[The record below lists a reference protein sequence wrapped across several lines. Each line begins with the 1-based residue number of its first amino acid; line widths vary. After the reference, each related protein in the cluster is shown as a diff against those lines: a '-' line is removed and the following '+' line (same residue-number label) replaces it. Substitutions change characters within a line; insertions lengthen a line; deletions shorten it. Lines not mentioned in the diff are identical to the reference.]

1 MKESVTKFDLEAAFK
16 ALDDITAPAVDA
28 GIKANKPALTEIFSR
43 KSKFDALFE
52 EYYDIGS
59 TEELNAAKEAR
70 DAEVAKAK
78 LARIEKIVDLDAE
91 SPEDILVSYVGKY
104 IIQCPQCMTLFYKNP
119 EDVVESEDDASTVN
133 VEEVCQHCGND
144 AGYTLI
150 GKVGEASPE
159 EDAEQF
165 DFTLEDDEVVEDETA
180 EDTNLDELA
189 DTANDNEELNL
200 DELELE
206 PLDLDDEESAEGSNK
221 KEESIASSN
230 DGGIL
235 VETLKENQDLDVSA
249 SEFEDLINS
258 PEFKK
263 PVSDTAVRT
272 MLASEEENNLEESQE
287 AVTEYA
293 LTFEPVGDVKNED
306 LTNTLCDA
314 VAKAGVKW
322 HSAKKLAGKYHISIL
337 GSETELTTAK
347 LAIENCG
354 FFKNWLKD
362 DQLASSYIDNDEN
375 DEVLTEGGLADLGK
389 AIGKKIGQVG
399 KNIKNNV
406 STAIDKLTD
415 DVKSREEKADWVLA
429 NACEDYSKAKINR
442 ENELVPD
449 ELNRR
454 FNTFVIICYEGKYTN
469 GRDITMAPSFSNKDL
484 KVGKNGVQV
493 KPDYK
498 SADSIAKGWSM
509 TQGNGPAFIYL
520 AKDKDDDNAVFLC
533 EYFKGKLENDQLE
546 KYFNVVK
553 RHLEGAKLLA
563 DGGMEATDE
572 DNTTDNN
579 PANADDVGSDM
590 TAKPDDTEENSDAE
604 NAEAEAAATAEQDSD
619 NELASL
625 SDKDLGKEILAS
637 KLKAGMTIVDD
648 TYTGK
653 FDGVKQSLEG
663 CTVLKVKVY
672 QAKDIVALTVKNKD
686 GKEASFA
693 IRPNSSII
701 VADVAQSKKEESFCA
716 LSTVIDRLEELQ
728 EASLEERIA
737 DSLIESYKNVAGFRL
752 TGCSYLNETLSI
764 KGNIY
769 LTSGNTIKTVYN
781 FTEACVNEDKIAIHG
796 LNETLGLNKSFII
809 TGNINTD
816 NKTLITE
823 AFKAV
828 TK

>member
-16 ALDDITAPAVDA
+16 ALDDIAAPEVDA

-52 EYYDIGS
+52 EYYDIGN

-70 DAEVAKAK
+70 EAEVAKAK

-91 SPEDILVSYVGKY
+91 SPEDLLVSYVGKY
-104 IIQCPQCMTLFYKNP
+104 IIQCPQCMTLFYKNQ
-119 EDVVESEDDASTVN
+119 EDVVESEEDPSIVN
-133 VEEVCQHCGND
+133 VEEVCQHCGNE

-159 EDAEQF
+159 EDADQF
-165 DFTLEDDEVVEDETA
+165 DFTPEDDEATEKELD
-180 EDTNLDELA
+180 DTA
-189 DTANDNEELNL
+189 DTEEVGDDEELEDLNL

-206 PLDLDDEESAEGSNK
+206 PLDLEEEEPAEDSGK
-221 KEESIASSN
+221 KEESITNYN
-230 DGGIL
+230 DGNIL
-235 VETLKENQDLDVSA
+235 VETLLEGTDVDISA

-258 PEFKK
+258 AEFKK
-263 PVSDTAVRT
+263 PVSDTAVRA
-272 MLASEEENNLEESQE
+272 MLASEPDTERDLDESRETIEEYNL
-287 AVTEYA
+287 V
-293 LTFEPVGDVKNED
+293 FEPVSDVKDED
-306 LTNTLCDA
+306 LTSTLCD
-314 VAKAGVKW
+314 VVGKVGVKW
-322 HSAKKLAGKYHISIL
+322 HSAKKLNGNYYISIL
-337 GSETELTTAK
+337 GVDTDLSTAK
-347 LAIENCG
+347 LAIENSG
-354 FFKNWLKD
+354 FFKKWL
-362 DQLASSYIDNDEN
+362 EN
-375 DEVLTEGGLADLGK
+375 DRLVSNYAEVKNNGEALAEGGLVDLGK

-399 KNIKNNV
+399 KKLKNSASAAV
-406 STAIDKLTD
+406 DRLTD
-415 DVKSREEKADWVLA
+415 DVKTREEKADWVLA
-429 NACEDYSKAKINR
+429 NACEDYNKAKISAD
-442 ENELVPD
+442 NELVPD

-454 FNTFVIICYEGKYTN
+454 FNTFIIICYEDKYTN
-469 GRDITMAPSFSNKDL
+469 GRDITMAPSFNNKDL
-484 KVGKNGVQV
+484 KVGKNGVQI

-520 AKDKDDDNAVFLC
+520 AKGKEDDNAVFLC

-553 RHLEGAKLLA
+553 RHLEGAKLLS
-563 DGGMEATDE
+563 DGGMEATDDDNIAD
-572 DNTTDNN
+572 DNT
-579 PANADDVGSDM
+579 ANANDEDS
-590 TAKPDDTEENSDAE
+590 TTTTKPGNKEENADIE
-604 NAEAEAAATAEQDSD
+604 NAEAEAAATYEQDSE
-619 NELASL
+619 NELPSL

-648 TYTGK
+648 SYTGK

-686 GKEASFA
+686 GREASFA
-693 IRPNSSII
+693 MRPNSSLI
-701 VADVAQSKKEESFCA
+701 VADTKKEENFCA
-716 LSTVIDRLEELQ
+716 ISTIIDGLDELQ
-728 EASLEERIA
+728 EASLEDRIA

-752 TGCSYLNETLSI
+752 TDCSYLNETLSI

-769 LTSGNTIKTVYN
+769 LTSGNNIKTVYN
-781 FTEACVNEDKIAIHG
+781 FTEACVNEGKIAIHG
-796 LNETLGLNKSFII
+796 LNEELGLNKSFII
-809 TGNINTD
+809 TGTINAD

-823 AFKAV
+823 SFRTI